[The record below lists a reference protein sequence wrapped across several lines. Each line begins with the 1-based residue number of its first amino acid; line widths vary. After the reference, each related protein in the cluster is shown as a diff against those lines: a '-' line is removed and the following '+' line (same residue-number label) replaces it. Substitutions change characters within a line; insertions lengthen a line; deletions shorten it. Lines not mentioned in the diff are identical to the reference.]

1 MTRTVGTTATP
12 AARRLKVLLV
22 VRWPVGG
29 IRTYL
34 KYVYGHLDPA
44 RYEIAIVAARSD
56 ETSPL
61 VDDMRQHAPR
71 YRELE
76 NSTTSSQWVRVL
88 WSELRSWKPD
98 IVHSH
103 GFTAGLLSLAPARM
117 LGVRHICTVHD
128 VLHER
133 AIGGWGGK
141 ARLAAMRLF
150 LPMIDVVQTVGRDA
164 TDNLVQYLPRLRRD
178 PGKVATI
185 RNGIR
190 SDQFASIVPRDLRAE
205 LGIEPGTF
213 LIGFFGRFM
222 SQKGFRYLVDA
233 LEQMVQQPTPG
244 LRPAVIAF
252 GGGGFV
258 REERA
263 ALEKRG
269 LLPYFHFLPFV
280 NDVGPSLRGVDVVV
294 VPSLWEACPLLPM
307 EAMAAGAQVIGTNCI
322 GLAEVLED
330 TPSIVVA
337 AANAGALAEAVRS
350 YAADAARGS
359 RAMAFAAE
367 ARQRFDSR
375 DTARS
380 LESLLWNRTAAQPA

>member
-1 MTRTVGTTATP
+1 MTGAPGEVTITNRK
-12 AARRLKVLLV
+12 LKVLLV

-34 KYVYGHLDPA
+34 KYVYGHLDPG
-44 RYEIAIVAARSD
+44 RYEISVIAARSD
-56 ETSPL
+56 ETSSPI
-61 VDDMRQHAPR
+61 DDIRQHAPR
-71 YRELE
+71 YRELQ
-76 NSTTSSQWVRVL
+76 NSASSLAWTRAI
-88 WSELRSWKPD
+88 WAELRAMRPD
-98 IVHSH
+98 ILHSH
-103 GFTAGLLSLAPARM
+103 GFTAGLLSLAPARL

-133 AIGGWGGK
+133 ALEGWEGH
-141 ARLAAMRLF
+141 ARLAAMRAC

-164 TDNLVQYLPRLRRD
+164 TDNLLQYLPRLARM

-190 SDQFASIVPRDLRAE
+190 SEQFAGAASRDLRTE
-205 LGIEPGTF
+205 LGIAPGTF

-233 LEQMVQQPTPG
+233 LEQLVKRPSPG
-244 LRPAVIAF
+244 LVPAVVAF

-269 LLPYFHFLPFV
+269 LMQYFHFMPFI
-280 NDVGPSLRGVDVVV
+280 NDVAPSLRAVDVVV

-307 EAMAAGAQVIGTNCI
+307 EAMAAGVQVIGSNCV

-330 TPSIVVA
+330 TPSIVIAKADA
-337 AANAGALAEAVRS
+337 AALAEAIRA
-350 YAADAARGS
+350 YAQGPERGS
-359 RAMAFAAE
+359 RALEFAPE

-375 DTARS
+375 ATARS
-380 LESLLWNRTAAQPA
+380 LETLLWHAPGSSGG